1 MRAAPRTCQ
10 LGCLCCGYTRRPG
23 LAGLERRQG
32 KGLGVPAGSPPTP
45 PRGIPYTD
53 PACSPLARL
62 RRGETVP
69 NREKGGGRR
78 RGDARAPLTYE
89 PKPLRP
95 PRALPAAFRARAH
108 APARSRRPAPRLPAA
123 PLGFRKRR
131 ERKGEVGCKGRTAS
145 VAEAGPVPSAGFS
158 SLLAAGV
165 IEHGGPWRPR
175 ERLHLP
181 LPL

>member
-10 LGCLCCGYTRRPG
+10 LGCLCGGYTRRPG
-23 LAGLERRQG
+23 LAGLERRRG
-32 KGLGVPAGSPPTP
+32 KGLGVPAGSPPTS

-69 NREKGGGRR
+69 NRENRGGR
-78 RGDARAPLTYE
+78 GKEDASAPFTYE

-95 PRALPAAFRARAH
+95 PRAPP
-108 APARSRRPAPRLPAA
+108 APARSRSSAPGLPAA
-123 PLGFRKRR
+123 PIGFRKRK
-131 ERKGEVGCKGRTAS
+131 ERKGEVGGKGRAAS
-145 VAEAGPVPSAGFS
+145 VAGAGPVPNAGFS
-158 SLLAAGV
+158 SFLAAGV